1 MQFHS
6 LLSRTHN
13 SRALAAELEDARLEM
28 TSSLSSDEPR
38 NCVTSRKLVLKRYR
52 QVIHIVAA
60 TYINHSHERMSK
72 HSCYQMRSVISA
84 RAYKIEDAGGQSRLW
99 VR

>member
-6 LLSRTHN
+6 LLLWTHN

-72 HSCYQMRSVISA
+72 YSCYQMRSVISA
-84 RAYKIEDAGGQSRLW
+84 RAHKIEDAGGQSRLW